1 MYFKSIED
9 ILNSDILSKSKNQG
23 YSDRVLK
30 STSLERALFR
40 ELRETSSQ
48 IKQFEN
54 EGREN
59 LSLIKELIADVFQAF
74 YTITTGNNLSRAL
87 TSELSM
93 LSSSKTL
100 PVFVRKYQNKQL
112 KQYRRREPISKGKGN
127 IIVCLDESSSTYG
140 DNQAWGMV
148 VAMVLLHI
156 CHENKQNFALIHFSD
171 EIKTDVF
178 KAEDKCIRDR
188 MLNESETFLG
198 GSTDFEKPL
207 DKAMELIKSNDFK
220 DADIVFITDG
230 ICNISDKC
238 IEYVKETQKKYKFGI
253 VGVLLDE
260 GSNMSFSLEK
270 FAKKIYRTS
279 ELCKDDIVL
288 DIMKNM
294 R

>member
-1 MYFKSIED
+1 MLLSWG
-9 ILNSDILSKSKNQG
+9 NSDKAMEMNESNTEI
-23 YSDRVLK
+23 
-30 STSLERALFR
+30 LERVAKSEKLTYVAKFLGR
-40 ELRETSSQ
+40 YKDIYSSR
-48 IKQFEN
+48 KKSGYMY
-54 EGREN
+54 GRGE
-59 LSLIKELIADVFQAF
+59 KYD
-74 YTITTGNNLSRAL
+74 ITTGNNLSRAL

-112 KQYRRREPISKGKGN
+112 KQYRIREPVSKGKGN

-140 DNQAWGMV
+140 DNQAWGMA

-178 KAEDKCIRDR
+178 KAKDNCISDR
-188 MLNESETFLG
+188 MLNASETFLG

-238 IEYVKETQKKYKFGI
+238 IEYVKEMQKKYKFGI
-253 VGVLLDE
+253 IGILLDE

-279 ELCKDDIVL
+279 ELFKDDIVL

-294 R
+294 